1 MVKCKCKRTL
11 ETKSIIYSKLE
22 AFIKKYYTNEII
34 KGALLFMALGLLYFL
49 FTLLVE
55 HFLWL
60 STSGR
65 TVLFW
70 LFILVEVFLLAK
82 FIALPLFKL
91 FKLQS
96 GIDYTEASKI
106 IGNHF
111 SEVNDKLLNFLQL
124 SNDANP
130 SELVLASIDQ
140 KANALQP
147 IPFSNAI
154 DFSKN
159 KKYLPYALIPIIVLL
174 LFFATGNSSVI
185 GESLNRVV
193 HYETAYAP
201 PAPFYFT
208 ILNKELKVKQHDN
221 FVLQVNTN
229 GKIIPENVKI
239 KIGNETYFMENIAP
253 GKFVYNLTNVLQ
265 DVNFQ
270 LSSNEVVSQD
280 YLLEV
285 MNVPSISNFAMELKF
300 PSYLNRKNET
310 VTGTG
315 NIVVPEGTKI
325 NWKIDAKATTAI
337 DFSIDETTTPFQLND
352 AIFSFTKVIRNPF
365 EYQIITSNKELKGYE
380 KLGYAIDVVK
390 DQFPTINANFV
401 PDSLKTNAKMIVG
414 KVSDDYGLS
423 KLQVVFYD
431 KDHKDNVRKAAL
443 PLNKGLYDRFVYT
456 FPAGLDLQPGISY
469 EYYFEVFDNDIVN
482 GNKSAKSTV
491 FKHYE
496 LTANEKDDV
505 LLQNQQE
512 NINALEKS
520 LQEQEKQLQK
530 MDDLERL
537 NKEKS
542 SLNFSDQKKIKDFIS
557 KQQRQEEMMKEFSKK
572 LEENIKDFKKE
583 DTPESKELERRLDE
597 FQKESEKN
605 EKLLE
610 ELEKLTEKLQKEE
623 LFNKADQ
630 LKQNAKNQQM
640 NLEQLVELTKR
651 YYAEEKAKQI
661 ADKLEQL
668 GEKQEDLSKQNE
680 DKNTKAEQDK
690 INKEFDQIKKEL
702 DQLEKDNN
710 ELQSPLDIPNTESD
724 EKDIQNDLNKAS
736 DALEKN
742 NQQKAKP
749 SQKSAG
755 QKMKEMGGQMKA
767 SMDGG
772 DMMQMQED
780 VRALRQ
786 ILDNLLAFSFN
797 QEDLL
802 NVTDNAKSS
811 TLQFNKILKEQQ
823 NLKIQFKHIDDS
835 IFAVAKRNPMI
846 TEVVLNEVGNVHY
859 NLDHSLS
866 TLADNNFYKG
876 KGHQQ
881 YTLTAANTLADLL
894 SNIQSNM
901 MMQMQMSGQGQGKPQ
916 PGKGSGGGM
925 QLPDI
930 IKKQQEL
937 NGQMQDGMGKGKEK
951 GKEKGEK
958 NGKEGEQGQGE
969 SGRQNGKNGTSE
981 GEAGEILEILKQQ
994 QQLRDA
1000 LQQALQ
1006 KEGNSGIGQS
1016 ALDKMKD
1023 IEKQL
1028 LNKGFKNETLQ
1039 KMLNL
1044 NHELLKLEKAIQQQG
1059 EDNKRKS
1066 NTNKEEFNGTSKPL
1080 PKEVKDYLNSIE
1092 ILNRQTLPLQ
1102 PNYNKKVQDYF
1113 NQHD

>member
-1 MVKCKCKRTL
+1 M

-34 KGALLFMALGLLYFL
+34 KGTLLFVALGLLYFL

-65 TVLFW
+65 TILFW
-70 LFILVEVFLLAK
+70 LFIVVEVFLLAK
-82 FIALPLFKL
+82 FIILPFFKL
-91 FKLQS
+91 FKLQK
-96 GIDYTEASKI
+96 GIDYAEASKI

-111 SEVNDKLLNFLQL
+111 SDVGDKLLNFLQL
-124 SNDANP
+124 SDAAQR
-130 SELVLASIDQ
+130 SELLLASIDQ

-147 IPFSNAI
+147 IPFSNAV
-154 DFSKN
+154 DLSKN
-159 KKYLPYALIPIIVLL
+159 RKYLPYALIPIIVLL
-174 LFFATGNSSVI
+174 LFFITGNSSVI
-185 GESLNRVV
+185 ENSLSRVV
-193 HYETAYAP
+193 HYETAYTP
-201 PAPFYFT
+201 PAPFHFD
-208 ILNKELKVKQHDN
+208 ILNKNLVVKQHDN
-221 FVLQVNTN
+221 FTLIVIAQ
-229 GKIIPENVKI
+229 GKVIPENVKI
-239 KIGNETYFMENIAP
+239 RIGNENYFMETVSP
-253 GKFVYNLTNVLQ
+253 GKFQYNLDNVLHN
-265 DVNFQ
+265 VEFQ
-270 LSSNEVVSQD
+270 LISNEVVSEQYVLQVVD
-280 YLLEV
+280 
-285 MNVPSISNFAMELKF
+285 VPTISNFSMKLIF
-300 PSYLNRKNET
+300 PSYLDRASET

-315 NIVVPEGTKI
+315 NIIVPEGTKI
-325 NWKIDAKATTAI
+325 NWDISAQATTEI
-337 DFSIDETTTPFQLND
+337 DFVDNGKTFAFQLNEKV
-352 AIFSFTKVIRNPF
+352 FSYSKVIKNPL
-365 EYQIITSNKELKGYE
+365 EYQIVTSNAQLKAYE
-380 KLGYAIDVVK
+380 KLVYSIDVVK
-390 DQFPTINANFV
+390 DQHPVINANFA
-401 PDSLKTNAKMIVG
+401 PDSLKVNSQMIIG
-414 KVSDDYGLS
+414 QVSDDYGLS

-431 KDHKDNVRKAAL
+431 KDDKEKLRKAIL
-443 PLNKGLYDRFVYT
+443 PLQKGLYDRFVYT
-456 FPAGLDLQPGISY
+456 FPSGLKLEPGISY

-482 GNKSAKSTV
+482 GNKSAKTNI

-496 LTANEKDDV
+496 LTSNEKDDI
-505 LLQNQQE
+505 LLKNQQE

-520 LQEQEKQLQK
+520 LQDQEKQLEK
-530 MDDLERL
+530 MNDLERL

-542 SLNFSDQKKIKDFIS
+542 SLNFPDQKKIKDFIF

-583 DTPESKELERRLDE
+583 DSPENKELERRLDE

-610 ELEKLTEKLQKEE
+610 ELEKLTEKLQKED
-623 LFNKADQ
+623 LFKKADQ

-640 NLEQLVELTKR
+640 SLEQLVELTKR

-661 ADKLEQL
+661 AEKLDQL
-668 GEKQEDLSKQNE
+668 GDKQEELAKENQE
-680 DKNTKAEQDK
+680 KNTKEEQDK
-690 INKEFDQIKKEL
+690 INQEFDQIKEEL
-702 DQLEKDNN
+702 NQLEKENN
-710 ELQSPLDIPNTESD
+710 ELESPLDIPDTDSE
-724 EKDIQNDLNKAS
+724 EKDIDNDLDKAS
-736 DALEKN
+736 DQLQKKN
-742 NQQKAKP
+742 TQKAQS

-755 QKMKEMGGQMKA
+755 QKMKEMSSQMMNSLDA
-767 SMDGG
+767 GNS
-772 DMMQMQED
+772 MQMQED
-780 VRALRQ
+780 IRALRQ

-802 NVTDNAKSS
+802 ETTDHAQSS
-811 TLQFNKILKEQQ
+811 SLQFNKILKEQQ

-846 TEVVLNEVGNVHY
+846 SEVVLNEVGNVHY
-859 NLDHSLS
+859 NLDHALS
-866 TLADNNFYKG
+866 TLSENNFYKG

-901 MMQMQMSGQGQGKPQ
+901 MMQMQMQMSGQGQGKPQ

-930 IKKQQEL
+930 IKQQQEL
-937 NGQMQDGMGKGKEK
+937 GGKMEEGMGKGKEK
-951 GKEKGEK
+951 GSEKG
-958 NGKEGEQGQGE
+958 KESGNEGGSERGQGN
-969 SGRQNGKNGTSE
+969 SGQQNGDNGTSE
-981 GEAGEILEILKQQ
+981 GKAGEILEILKQQ
-994 QQLRDA
+994 QQLRNA
-1000 LQQALQ
+1000 LQQALE
-1006 KEGNSGIGQS
+1006 KEGNTVIGQS

-1066 NTNKEEFNGTSKPL
+1066 NTNKEVYNGTSKAL
-1080 PKEVKDYLNSIE
+1080 PDTVKDYLNSIE
-1092 ILNRQTLPLQ
+1092 ILNRQTLPLH
-1102 PNYNKKVQDYF
+1102 PNYNKKVQNYF

>member
-1 MVKCKCKRTL
+1 L

-34 KGALLFMALGLLYFL
+34 KGVLLFMALGLLYFL

-60 STSGR
+60 STGGR

-82 FIALPLFKL
+82 FIVLPLFKL

-96 GIDYTEASKI
+96 GINYTEASKI

-124 SNDANP
+124 SNDENP

-201 PAPFYFT
+201 PAPFHFT

-239 KIGNETYFMENIAP
+239 KIGNETYFMENIAS

-270 LSSNEVVSQD
+270 LSSNEVISQD

-285 MNVPSISNFAMELKF
+285 MNVPSISNFVMELKF
-300 PSYLNRKNET
+300 PNYLNRKNET

-315 NIVVPEGTKI
+315 NIIVPEGTRI

-337 DFSIDETTTPFQLND
+337 DFTIDDTTTPFHFND

-414 KVSDDYGLS
+414 QVSDDYGLS

-456 FPAGLDLQPGISY
+456 FPAGLQLKSGISY

-482 GNKSAKSTV
+482 GNKGAKSTV

-583 DTPESKELERRLDE
+583 DTPENKELERRLDE
-597 FQKESEKN
+597 FQKQSEKN

-623 LFNKADQ
+623 LFNNADQ
-630 LKQNAKNQQM
+630 LKQNTKNQQM
-640 NLEQLVELTKR
+640 SLEQLVELTKR

-702 DQLEKDNN
+702 DQLEKDNK
-710 ELQSPLDIPNTESD
+710 ELQSPLDIPNTDNE

-755 QKMKEMGGQMKA
+755 QKMKEMGGQMSA
-767 SMDGG
+767 SMNAG
-772 DMMQMQED
+772 DMMQMEED
-780 VRALRQ
+780 VKALRQ

-802 NVTDNAKSS
+802 KVTDNAKSS
-811 TLQFNKILKEQQ
+811 TLQLNKVLKEQQ
-823 NLKIQFKHIDDS
+823 NLKLQFKHVDDS

-937 NGQMQDGMGKGKEK
+937 SGQMQEGMGKGKEK
-951 GKEKGEK
+951 GKEEGEK
-958 NGKEGEQGQGE
+958 SGKEGGQGQGE
-969 SGRQNGKNGTSE
+969 SGQQKGKNGTNE

-1044 NHELLKLEKAIQQQG
+1044 NYELLKLEKAIQQQG

-1066 NTNKEEFNGTSKPL
+1066 NTNKEEYNGTSKPL

-1102 PNYNKKVQDYF
+1102 PNYNKKVQNYF